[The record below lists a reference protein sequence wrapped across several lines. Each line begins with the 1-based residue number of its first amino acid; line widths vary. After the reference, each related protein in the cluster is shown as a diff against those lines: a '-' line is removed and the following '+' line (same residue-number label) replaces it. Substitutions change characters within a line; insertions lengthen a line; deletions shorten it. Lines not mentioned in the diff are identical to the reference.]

1 MMINNKSIDQFLVRK
16 EPEAKKARDKI
27 VVPPSS
33 GHPPSTLPINN
44 VLV

>member
-1 MMINNKSIDQFLVRK
+1 MMINNKSIEQFMVKK
-16 EPEAKKARDKI
+16 EPEVRKAKDKI

-33 GHPPSTLPINN
+33 GHPPSTLPLNN